1 MIKRRYMRTR
11 QLKPG
16 MIIDQVIKDP
26 TGRNL
31 VVQGSAIDDY
41 IISSLLKLGIMSVY
55 IREGNADPDDPDA
68 ILSPKAAAM
77 VKQLRTDDRSKV
89 TLSDSVRQ
97 RVSTGVQ
104 YIFNNTNS
112 EELTQATNQIADSLM
127 EAINENDAIAVDISP
142 LKTSDEYTFK
152 HSVDVAT
159 ISMILAKQMKLPDNE
174 IHDIGVSGL
183 LHDIGKT
190 MIPNEILNKP
200 GRLTDDEF
208 NIMKKHSVY
217 GYNMLKDRKDLNNSI
232 LMGVLQ
238 HHERID
244 GTGYPLGFDAP
255 KICQF
260 AKILS
265 VADVYDALV
274 TKRPYKDALSQRD
287 AVEMLMSMTNQ
298 LDIGVMRAFMSSMI
312 LYPVD
317 SIVQLSNGEKARVV
331 KNSEYYIL
339 RPTVVGV
346 DSGRVYNLG
355 NDLKCASIIIL

>member
-1 MIKRRYMRTR
+1 MPGLFYYKKTLKKSQFVIVFSTNILYNIRSILNCFRVDLFSFGAKMIKRRYMRTR

-55 IREGNADPDDPDA
+55 IREGNSDPDDPDA

-127 EAINENDAIAVDISP
+127 EAINENDAIAVDISS

-208 NIMKKHSVY
+208 NIMK
-217 GYNMLKDRKDLNNSI
+217 NI
-232 LMGVLQ
+232 PC
-238 HHERID
+238 
-244 GTGYPLGFDAP
+244 TAT
-255 KICQF
+255 IC
-260 AKILS
+260 
-265 VADVYDALV
+265 
-274 TKRPYKDALSQRD
+274 
-287 AVEMLMSMTNQ
+287 
-298 LDIGVMRAFMSSMI
+298 
-312 LYPVD
+312 
-317 SIVQLSNGEKARVV
+317 
-331 KNSEYYIL
+331 
-339 RPTVVGV
+339 
-346 DSGRVYNLG
+346 
-355 NDLKCASIIIL
+355 

>member
-1 MIKRRYMRTR
+1 
-11 QLKPG
+11 

-55 IREGNADPDDPDA
+55 IREGNSDPDDPDA

-112 EELTQATNQIADSLM
+112 EELTQATNQIAYSLM
-127 EAINENDAIAVDISP
+127 EAINENDAIAVDISS

-208 NIMKKHSVY
+208 NIMK
-217 GYNMLKDRKDLNNSI
+217 NI
-232 LMGVLQ
+232 PC
-238 HHERID
+238 
-244 GTGYPLGFDAP
+244 TAT
-255 KICQF
+255 IC
-260 AKILS
+260 
-265 VADVYDALV
+265 
-274 TKRPYKDALSQRD
+274 
-287 AVEMLMSMTNQ
+287 
-298 LDIGVMRAFMSSMI
+298 
-312 LYPVD
+312 
-317 SIVQLSNGEKARVV
+317 
-331 KNSEYYIL
+331 
-339 RPTVVGV
+339 
-346 DSGRVYNLG
+346 
-355 NDLKCASIIIL
+355 

>member
-1 MIKRRYMRTR
+1 M
-11 QLKPG
+11 KPG

-55 IREGNADPDDPDA
+55 IREGSADPDDPDA

-127 EAINENDAIAVDISP
+127 EAINENDAIAVDISS

-152 HSVDVAT
+152 HSVDVA
-159 ISMILAKQMKLPDNE
+159 SMGMIIAKNRGLSPKEVPQ
-174 IHDIGVSGL
+174 IGVSGL
-183 LHDIGKT
+183 LHDLGKSR
-190 MIPNEILNKP
+190 IPNEILNKP
-200 GRLTDDEF
+200 GRLTEEEF
-208 NIMKKHSVY
+208 EVMKTHPVL
-217 GYNMLKDRKDLNNSI
+217 GYNMIKDKPELSTATK
-232 LMGVLQ
+232 LGVLQ
-238 HHERID
+238 HHEKMN
-244 GTGYPLGFDAP
+244 GNGYPLKLQGDQITP
-255 KICQF
+255 F
-260 AKILS
+260 ARILS
-265 VADVYDALV
+265 VADIYDALV
-274 TKRPYKDALSQRD
+274 TERPYKDAFSPRD
-287 AVEMLMSMTNQ
+287 AVEMIMAMTGD
-298 LDIGVMRAFMSSMI
+298 LDIHMIQSFLNSVI

-317 SIVQLSNGEKARVV
+317 SIIKLSTGEFAKIVQNIPG
-331 KNSEYYIL
+331 YPT
-339 RPTVVGV
+339 RPTVITLNHGQIYALAS
-346 DSGRVYNLG
+346 DI
-355 NDLKCASIIIL
+355 KCASIIII